1 MWSLIKHLFS
11 RKNTEMTV
19 VLVDHENPNLSGSF
33 RIYSRTL
40 VLTIASIFLVAGGI
54 TTAAF
59 YFTPLG
65 SLYQDRQAEPVREEV
80 QQLVNQLNTLQDSI
94 RTRDAQMQMIKTI
107 LVENTDT
114 VLSVSATGEPSTE
127 SPTLAGQLFTDWS
140 PQTTFEPFSPSD
152 PSLASLQGSTPLS
165 TLLVPIEGLKT
176 QGFNPQ
182 EGHYGL
188 DFAAPE
194 GTPFSAVAEGV
205 VAHRAWTPEFGYT
218 MMVQH
223 HDGYISIYK
232 HASQLLREVGA
243 KVYRGETLGQIGDR
257 GTLSTGSHL
266 HLEIW
271 KNGQSIDPEKM
282 LP

>member
-1 MWSLIKHLFS
+1 MWGLLRHLFS

-33 RIYSRTL
+33 KVFSRTL
-40 VLTIASIFLVAGGI
+40 VLVVVSIFLVAGGI

-80 QQLVNQLNTLQDSI
+80 QQLVNELNSLQDSI
-94 RTRDAQMQMIKTI
+94 RTRDAQMQMIKSVLI
-107 LVENTDT
+107 ENTDT
-114 VLSVSATGEPSTE
+114 VLSVGTSDNPSPE
-127 SPTLAGQLFTDWS
+127 SPSLTGQLFTDWI

-152 PSLASLQGSTPLS
+152 PSLASLQESTPLA
-165 TLLVPIEGLKT
+165 TLLTPVEGLKT

-182 EGHYGL
+182 KGHYGL
-188 DFAAPE
+188 DYAAPE
-194 GTPFSAVAEGV
+194 GTPFLAVAEGV

-223 HDGYISIYK
+223 HEGYISIYK
-232 HASQLLREVGA
+232 HASQLLQNVGA
-243 KVYRGETLGQIGDR
+243 KVYRGETLGRVGDR
-257 GTLSTGSHL
+257 GTLSTGPHL
-266 HLEIW
+266 HLELW
-271 KNGQSIDPEKM
+271 KNGQPIDPEKM

>member
-1 MWSLIKHLFS
+1 MWAFIKHLFS

-40 VLTIASIFLVAGGI
+40 VITVVSIFLVAGGM

-80 QQLVNQLNTLQDSI
+80 QQLVTQLNMLQDSI

-107 LVENTDT
+107 LVENMDT
-114 VLSVSATGEPSTE
+114 VLRVNPSTE
-127 SPTLAGQLFTDWS
+127 SASGTPSLAGQLFTNWTT
-140 PQTTFEPFSPSD
+140 QTTFEPFSASD
-152 PSLASLQGSTPLS
+152 PSLVTLQETTPLT
-165 TLLVPIEGLKT
+165 TLLTPIKGLKT

-194 GTPFSAVAEGV
+194 GTSFSAIAEGV

-218 MMVQH
+218 IMIQH
-223 HDGYISIYK
+223 VDGYISIYK
-232 HASQLLREVGA
+232 HASQLLRDIGV
-243 KVYRGETLGQIGDR
+243 KVYRGETLGRVGDR

-266 HLEIW
+266 HLELW
-271 KNGQSIDPEKM
+271 KNGQPIDPEKM

>member
-1 MWSLIKHLFS
+1 
-11 RKNTEMTV
+11 MTV

-33 RIYSRTL
+33 KVFSRTL
-40 VLTIASIFLVAGGI
+40 VLVVVSIFLVAGGI

-80 QQLVNQLNTLQDSI
+80 QQLVNELNSLQDSI
-94 RTRDAQMQMIKTI
+94 RTRDAQMQMIKSVLI
-107 LVENTDT
+107 ENTDT
-114 VLSVSATGEPSTE
+114 VLSVGASDNPSPE
-127 SPTLAGQLFTDWS
+127 SPSLTGQLFADWI

-152 PSLASLQGSTPLS
+152 PSLASLQESTPLA
-165 TLLVPIEGLKT
+165 TLLTPVEGLKT

-188 DFAAPE
+188 DYAAPE
-194 GTPFSAVAEGV
+194 GTPFLAVAEGV

-223 HDGYISIYK
+223 HEGYISIYK
-232 HASQLLREVGA
+232 HASQLLQNVGA
-243 KVYRGETLGQIGDR
+243 KVYRGETLGRVGDR
-257 GTLSTGSHL
+257 GTLSTGPHL
-266 HLEIW
+266 HLELW
-271 KNGQSIDPEKM
+271 KNGQPIDPEKM